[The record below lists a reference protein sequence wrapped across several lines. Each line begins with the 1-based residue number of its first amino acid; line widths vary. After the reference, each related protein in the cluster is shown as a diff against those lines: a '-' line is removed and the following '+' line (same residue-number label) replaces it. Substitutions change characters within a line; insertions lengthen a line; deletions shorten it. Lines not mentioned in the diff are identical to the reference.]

1 MPFTGVSHKVG
12 EHIDTDAIIPA
23 RFLVTTDPKKLGEN
37 CMEGLE
43 HGWVKRV
50 QVGDILVAERNFG
63 CGSSREHAPIA
74 ILGAG
79 MKAVIAHS
87 FARIFY
93 RNAFN
98 MGLLLLEIGDD
109 VNKIKDGDKL
119 EVSPEEGVIKNLTTG
134 ETIKVPALSPVMQ
147 NLIDKGGLVNYVREE
162 IEAEGKE
169 WDRMVDWGGEREPFC
184 RKASLSPPQT
194 PPLSHPRLLCLL
206 NPCCR
211 FSRLREENRPS
222 DVRSGGFS
230 MCGRGLLCVGCWDG
244 RGASVVRKWLCVW
257 GTLAVCSPCCRK
269 GWRRWGRRELPGSDA
284 SGQEFCSVRCH
295 SQKSFSIL

>member
-1 MPFTGVSHKVG
+1 MAEGTIFKFHNDL
-12 EHIDTDAIIPA
+12 DTDQIIASQYLLLPNLEEMKEHT
-23 RFLVTTDPKKLGEN
+23 FESLDPDFPKKVKPGDFVVGGE
-37 CMEGLE
+37 
-43 HGWVKRV
+43 
-50 QVGDILVAERNFG
+50 NFG

-162 IEAEGKE
+162 IEAEGK
-169 WDRMVDWGGEREPFC
+169 
-184 RKASLSPPQT
+184 
-194 PPLSHPRLLCLL
+194 
-206 NPCCR
+206 
-211 FSRLREENRPS
+211 
-222 DVRSGGFS
+222 
-230 MCGRGLLCVGCWDG
+230 
-244 RGASVVRKWLCVW
+244 
-257 GTLAVCSPCCRK
+257 
-269 GWRRWGRRELPGSDA
+269 
-284 SGQEFCSVRCH
+284 
-295 SQKSFSIL
+295 